1 MYQSSSHQSVLHSEI
16 EQLRSDNR
24 ILKEGVAS
32 LHRAFASM
40 QRLTDMMENV
50 SPESDVFDLLDT
62 ILEAVLSGIEASDGS
77 VMLVDD
83 ETNELV
89 FAIVSGQVRD
99 KLTGHRLPI
108 GTGIAGW
115 VAQKG
120 DPVIVPN
127 VHLDPRFSRSVDRDF
142 RFKTQS
148 LICTPMI
155 YNGKTLGVIQ
165 GLNKIQGKQ
174 FLPGDLTLLQVVAYL
189 AAEAITRYEA
199 ILNEEE

>member
-1 MYQSSSHQSVLHSEI
+1 MYQSSSQLSVLHSEI
-16 EQLRSDNR
+16 DQLRSENR
-24 ILKEGVAS
+24 LLKEGMAS

-40 QRLTDMMENV
+40 QRLTEMVENV

-77 VMLVDD
+77 VMLVDE

-99 KLTGHRLPI
+99 KLTGHRIPM

-127 VHLDPRFSRSVDRDF
+127 VHLDPRFSRTVDRDF

-148 LICTPMI
+148 LVCTPMI
-155 YNGKTLGVIQ
+155 YNGKVLGVIQ
-165 GLNKIQGKQ
+165 GLNKVQGKQ
-174 FLPGDLTLLQVVAYL
+174 FQPSDLTLLQVVAYL
-189 AAEAITRYEA
+189 AAEAITRFDD
-199 ILNEEE
+199 IIPEE